1 LCGVETILY
10 LIQFVLHVNVHLAE
24 LFQNYGPWVYGVL
37 FLVVFCETGFV
48 VTPFLPG
55 DSLLFAA
62 GALAAS
68 TNGALRIELLAVIL
82 LAAPLC
88 GDQANYWTGRLLG
101 SKIPFS
107 YESKFLKRQYLD
119 QTHAFYERW
128 GGATVVAARFAPIIR
143 TFVPFVAG
151 LGRMNYLRFLSF
163 STVGAVLWV
172 GICLGGGYLFG
183 NIPWVQKNFSV
194 VVMGIVAVSLIPVV
208 YGALKA
214 RRG

>member
-1 LCGVETILY
+1 VETILY

-37 FLVVFCETGFV
+37 FLVIFCETGFV

-62 GALAAS
+62 GALSAS

-101 SKIPFS
+101 AKIPFS
-107 YESKFLKRQYLD
+107 YESRFLNRKYLD

-128 GGATVVAARFAPIIR
+128 GGSTVVAARFAPIIR

-151 LGRMNYLRFLSF
+151 LGRMSYWRFLSF
-163 STVGAVLWV
+163 SSLGAVLWV
-172 GICLGGGYLFG
+172 GACLGGGYLFG

-208 YGALKA
+208 YGAWKA